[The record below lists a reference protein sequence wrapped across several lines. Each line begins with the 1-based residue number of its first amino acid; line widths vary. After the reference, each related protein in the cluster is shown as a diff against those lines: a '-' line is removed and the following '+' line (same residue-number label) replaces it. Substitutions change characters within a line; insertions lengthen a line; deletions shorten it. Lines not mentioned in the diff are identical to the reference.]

1 MYFFLEVS
9 NPPWFGYWF
18 QNSQALLEV
27 DLSHLWVPKCPRS
40 EVKIFLA
47 WRESN
52 EITSSVLLCSQICVE
67 LLVASSYK
75 SILIHPLKRWIL
87 LEGPSVMALWV
98 MESGWTMESPH
109 VAARIQRISATRTRT
124 HHCSGQ
130 ASGSTRRDHLT
141 ISSELFTAVADA
153 TVKPETVGGKFKGHK
168 KTIGHLN
175 SEVSWS
181 FFTFSLTNVQSDWQ
195 ASCTVR

>member
-1 MYFFLEVS
+1 MQHDQAHGVFHVFFLEDLGSFKPTMIRLLIPKFSGPAGSWSFSSVS
-9 NPPWFGYWF
+9 AKMSSQRGKDLPCMAWIKWDHQFRTSLL
-18 QNSQALLEV
+18 QNMC
-27 DLSHLWVPKCPRS
+27 W
-40 EVKIFLA
+40 
-47 WRESN
+47 
-52 EITSSVLLCSQICVE
+52 ITSCI
-67 LLVASSYK
+67 YK
-75 SILIHPLKRWIL
+75 SILIHPLKLWIL

-153 TVKPETVGGKFKGHK
+153 TVKPETVGGKFTGHK
-168 KTIGHLN
+168 KK
-175 SEVSWS
+175 
-181 FFTFSLTNVQSDWQ
+181 Q
-195 ASCTVR
+195 